1 MLELKRHYDA
11 GSLVV
16 IAVTFILFVSAV
28 FTKGFTHDI
37 LLEAAVFLVSVK
49 LIIMAYK
56 NIDETDSLHKKL
68 DDIYIYIYKSIQSNP
83 TSRKKVVIKNRS
95 ILKFLQCYTQ
105 IGRLTKNQADYL
117 KRRFAPL

>member
-1 MLELKRHYDA
+1 MLELKRHYDT

-68 DDIYIYIYKSIQSNP
+68 DDIYIKINTIESHLSEKSSD
-83 TSRKKVVIKNRS
+83 KK
-95 ILKFLQCYTQ
+95 
-105 IGRLTKNQADYL
+105 
-117 KRRFAPL
+117 

>member
-1 MLELKRHYDA
+1 MFKIKKHFDL

-16 IAVTFILFVSAV
+16 ITVTFILFVSAV

-56 NIDETDSLHKKL
+56 NIDATDPLHQKL
-68 DDIYIYIYKSIQSNP
+68 DEIYKKVNAIELHQSEKDNN
-83 TSRKKVVIKNRS
+83 S
-95 ILKFLQCYTQ
+95 
-105 IGRLTKNQADYL
+105 
-117 KRRFAPL
+117 